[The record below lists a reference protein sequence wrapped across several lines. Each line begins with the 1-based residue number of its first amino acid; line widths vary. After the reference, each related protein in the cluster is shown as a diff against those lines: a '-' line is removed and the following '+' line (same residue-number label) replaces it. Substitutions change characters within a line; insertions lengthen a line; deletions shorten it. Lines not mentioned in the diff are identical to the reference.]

1 MPMLVPEENGAMA
14 WTKGAAVALVLGVMA
29 VASIEDAFAEK
40 ATECTRDGF
49 CYCMT
54 TELRGAIQQNIS
66 DIRAS
71 ISAQRAQGKAIGY
84 LSIPIST
91 VGGSYYGEN
100 VKVAAEVKERV
111 EESFGLHDVWLLNTA
126 AKEVSLPPTATG
138 ADYMLMWTNVLE
150 GENGLGAFDFVYF
163 VGPSEFAQ
171 HFGLTGKADL
181 EKLEA
186 YYDATIKSDPEL
198 KKVDRRA
205 FRDYYGLRASVAFS
219 YGSHDE
225 WDIVRTINQ
234 KRVAD
239 SNYGI
244 SRQVGV
250 FFDSKPAAP
259 GLFESSVA
267 PGNSGA
273 CRD

>member
-1 MPMLVPEENGAMA
+1 MA
-14 WTKGAAVALVLGVMA
+14 WRKTAVVAFVLGA
-29 VASIEDAFAEK
+29 PLAASIDDARAEK

-49 CYCMT
+49 CYCVT
-54 TELRGAIQQNIS
+54 TELRGSIQQNIS
-66 DIRAS
+66 DIRTL
-71 ISAQRAQGKAIGY
+71 ISAQRARGKAVGY

-91 VGGSYYGEN
+91 VAGSYYGEN
-100 VKVAAEVKERV
+100 VKVAAEIKERV
-111 EESFGLHDVWLLNTA
+111 EERFGVHDVWLLNTA
-126 AKEVSLPPTATG
+126 AKEVSLSPTATG

-150 GENGLGAFDFVYF
+150 GDNGLGAFDFVYF

-186 YYDATIKSDPEL
+186 YYDATIKTGAEL

-225 WDIVRTINQ
+225 WNIVRAINQ
-234 KRVAD
+234 KRIAD
-239 SNYGI
+239 ASYGI
-244 SRQVGV
+244 ARQIGV

-259 GLFESSVA
+259 GLLEA
-267 PGNSGA
+267 PIASGNSGA